1 MEREGLTMGRWFP
14 EEKMRDRRNSEFR
27 SSSVS
32 WGFPNKTDPSKCNED
47 GKNIRAE
54 LE

>member
-1 MEREGLTMGRWFP
+1 MGRWFP
-14 EEKMRDRRNSEFR
+14 EEKMRDRMNSEF
-27 SSSVS
+27 SSSIVS
-32 WGFPNKTDPSKCNED
+32 WGFPNKGEPLKCNED